1 MRGLDTNILVRFF
14 VQDDPEQT
22 ATVQHLFEQTET
34 EGGRLHVT
42 AITLCELVWVLGTVY
57 RMKRPQI
64 YAALESL
71 FDIRLVEIQDREL
84 VRQALADSR
93 TSKAEFS
100 DHLIGWQ
107 NRRAGCID
115 TLTFDRELRTA
126 PGFTLL
132 R

>member
-22 ATVQHLFEQTET
+22 AVVQRLFEHTER

-42 AITLCELVWVLGTVY
+42 AITLCELVWVLGNVY

-71 FDIRLVEIQDREL
+71 FDIRLLEIQDREL
-84 VRQALADSR
+84 VRRALVDSR

-115 TLTFDRELRTA
+115 TITFDRGLRTA
-126 PGFTLL
+126 PGFTFL